1 MSTRYPLQGLLE
13 LREKR
18 TEDARLTVKEKTQLL
33 QAALSAESKAKAQLL
48 QYIQWKAQEISRRYS
63 AIMEQVL
70 TQNELSIFNAGIAS
84 LDLKELQ
91 LEQEAQAAAQAVE
104 RARKALDGAKE
115 QLSKLNKARQKLEF
129 HRGIWQVQQQALM
142 EYQAEQE
149 LEDFSVKKPDL

>member
-33 QAALSAESKAKAQLL
+33 QAAVSAESKARAQLS
-48 QYIQWKAQEISRRYS
+48 QYIQWKAQEISRRYR

-84 LDLKELQ
+84 LDLKQLQ
-91 LEQEAQAAAQAVE
+91 LEQEAQAAALAVQS
-104 RARKALDGAKE
+104 ARQALDSAKD

-129 HRGIWQVQQQALM
+129 HRGIWQVQQHSLM

-149 LEDFSVKKPDL
+149 LEDFNVKKPDL

>member
-1 MSTRYPLQGLLE
+1 MSARYPLQGLLE

-33 QAALSAESKAKAQLL
+33 QAAVSAENKARAQLS

-84 LDLKELQ
+84 LDLKQLQ
-91 LEQEAQAAAQAVE
+91 LEQAAEAAALAVQS
-104 RARKALDGAKE
+104 ARQALDSAKD

-129 HRGIWQVQQQALM
+129 HRGIWQVQQHSLM

-149 LEDFSVKKPDL
+149 LEDFNVKKPDL